1 MKKMRILFAGLLVGM
16 TALNGFA
23 QTNLMRFTD
32 YNMVQP
38 VINPARMGTASGVNG
53 LLLYRT
59 RFENSDVWP
68 STGVL
73 NLHTLIEEK
82 NLGGGLNLVFDKY
95 GPYQKL
101 HAYVAG
107 TYRLQ
112 VNEGR
117 YLFFGI
123 QAGVNYV
130 GIEPEYVL
138 HHEEETIFSDNYSQ
152 PNFGFGMHYQAENYF
167 IGLSIPEFRYNT
179 INEEGIKVS
188 STMSD
193 MLKMFLYGGYRF
205 RLAENTDLEPYS
217 YLSYSGEEGTDI
229 DLGARLIHKNNFIIG
244 AQYRT
249 EQAFAAMVRVRLT
262 EGLWLGYAF
271 EGNNSDIDNSFN
283 SVQEIGLTFHFG
295 GRKAQGSS
303 RASEQEQYD
312 DINSIRYF

>member
-1 MKKMRILFAGLLVGM
+1 MKKMKILFAGLLVGM
-16 TALNGFA
+16 TMMNGFA

-32 YNMVQP
+32 YNMAQP
-38 VINPARMGTASGVNG
+38 VINPARMGTGSGVNG

-73 NLHTLIEEK
+73 NVHTLLEEK
-82 NLGGGLNLVFDKY
+82 NLGGGLNIIFDKY

-101 HAYVAG
+101 YAYVAG

-112 VNEGR
+112 VNEGK

-123 QAGVNYV
+123 QAGLNYV
-130 GIEPEYVL
+130 GTKPDYFMV
-138 HHEEETIFSDNYSQ
+138 HEEQIFADNYSQ

-167 IGLSIPEFRYNT
+167 LGLSIPEFRYNA
-179 INEEGIKVS
+179 IDQEGNKIS
-188 STMSD
+188 SMMSD
-193 MLKMFLYGGYRF
+193 MLKVFLYGGYRF
-205 RLAENTDLEPYS
+205 RLATNTDLEPYS
-217 YLSYSGEEGTDI
+217 YLSYSGEEGSTIDI
-229 DLGARLIHKNNFIIG
+229 GARLIYKDNLIFG

-249 EQAFAAMVRVRLT
+249 DQAFAAMVRVRLT
-262 EGLWLGYAF
+262 EGFWLGYAF

-295 GRKAQGSS
+295 GKK
-303 RASEQEQYD
+303 EQRRSAPEEEAYD